1 MRTLLRSVI
10 AGFAA
15 LAASF
20 AILGMADRLGIVT
33 ARGEFQ
39 RLVKSAVGPYLSDMG
54 LPAIRS
60 SFHLPSPQ
68 SSVFMV
74 GFEIAVWMGM
84 ALACGFIERHFP
96 GPPLIKGLIYAALIW
111 LINAGI
117 VSPAFGEGF
126 AGRRAGPLGI
136 ASATAHACF
145 FIILSLLI

>member
-1 MRTLLRSVI
+1 MIMRILLRSVI
-10 AGFAA
+10 AG
-15 LAASF
+15 
-20 AILGMADRLGIVT
+20 
-33 ARGEFQ
+33 FQ

-84 ALACGFIERHFP
+84 ALACGFIERYCP

-117 VSPAFGEGF
+117 VSRRSVKDLQEEEPALWGLR
-126 AGRRAGPLGI
+126 ASRRLMP
-136 ASATAHACF
+136 AS
-145 FIILSLLI
+145 LSSSPF